1 MRPTITPDTTR
12 AARRA
17 PLVGRSGEL
26 AAIEEQRRRAA
37 AGELRVL
44 LVTADPGIGKTHLV
58 EHFLERRRRNLT
70 VLVARA
76 SPFSATAPFG
86 VWVEAIE
93 GYLRQ
98 LPAAAIQELCGDR
111 KDALSRLLPSVAAV
125 RREAPRDLPP
135 RTWLLDALLVL
146 ISRLA
151 RRRPLAVFLDDL
163 HLADASSWEVLDYL
177 ARNLTDAPVL
187 VLAAVRPGE
196 LGAQRALTEML
207 GGLEQDGMLSALRVQ
222 PLDRDG
228 LRQLA
233 RTVLGGSEPPDLL
246 TDWLLVRSRGNPLFA
261 SGLLRAL
268 LEQGGDVNAPHLR
281 SLPEGLRERVLS
293 RVHGLDPPLRG
304 LLEALAVVAGPADLP
319 MVEALV
325 GSGAEAAERLARL
338 VALRFAAEVE
348 RGPEL
353 TYELV
358 HPLVQESIY
367 EGMDAARRRSLHRT
381 LARTLVAMGRPM
393 AAAAHYA
400 RGATPGDEEALGALL
415 TAAGVADRQ
424 EESYAEAR
432 SLLQAATDLMTDGDP
447 RLRPALDRLGWL
459 AQTTLDRS
467 GIAVL
472 RRLERLAR
480 EEGNPEAVADVL
492 LRMAS
497 FQYAHA
503 GEGESAQETMA
514 RAVRLYRA
522 AGRPQR
528 VLAVRNEMAWLAGL
542 GGDLRRQREE
552 GARVVAEAR
561 AQGEQEV
568 LLHSLG
574 CVGHSAAI
582 LGRFREAE
590 AAIEEG
596 LELSRLGE
604 DSGQHEWFTAQV
616 PLVRMLRGPVSE
628 ALDGYREGEAAGQF
642 RTTEPAEFGSIA
654 HWAAG
659 ALERALSL
667 ALAAAPWS
675 PSGLSH
681 RRAWVL
687 GVAALCH
694 SELGRPAEA
703 RALVA
708 RAQAVFEGRR
718 FFSMSTVCTWAQGT
732 AAASAG
738 DLVEAARVLAIAGE
752 ELLEMGALPL
762 SALVA
767 FDLEEICTWQ
777 GDLARRL
784 AWRDRLGLVADELD
798 SPLYR
803 ALAAP
808 ERPESVEALGRL
820 GWRLH
825 RARALARRGDADSVA
840 RAALEFE
847 AMNARWRHGLALSR
861 LASLGGRGRRVA
873 AGLGHTQELSIRER
887 DVAALAAQ
895 GLTAREIGER
905 LFISYRTVQTH
916 LEHAYLKLG
925 LESKRELVRRG
936 RELGLLG

>member
-1 MRPTITPDTTR
+1 MRFATTPDSTR

-17 PLVGRSGEL
+17 TLVGRAVEL

-44 LVTADPGIGKTHLV
+44 LIAADPGMGKTHLV
-58 EHFLERRRRNLT
+58 EHFLERRRRNLAA
-70 VLVARA
+70 LMARA

-98 LPAAAIQELCGDR
+98 LPAAAIEELAADR
-111 KDALSRLLPSVAAV
+111 WEALSKLLPSVAAV
-125 RREAPRDLPP
+125 HRDVPRDPPP
-135 RTWLLDALLVL
+135 RTWLLEALLVL
-146 ISRLA
+146 ISRIA

-177 ARNLTDAPVL
+177 ARNLVDAPVL

-207 GGLEQDGMLSALRVQ
+207 GGLEQDGMLSTLRIQ
-222 PLDRDG
+222 PMDRDG
-228 LRQLA
+228 LGQLA
-233 RTVLGGSEPPDLL
+233 RSMLAGSEPPVPLI
-246 TDWLLVRSRGNPLFA
+246 DWLLVRSRGNPLFA
-261 SGLLRAL
+261 TGLLRAL
-268 LEQGGDVNAPHLR
+268 IEQGGDVNAPQLH

-293 RVHGLDPPLRG
+293 RVQGLEPRLRG
-304 LLEALAVVAGPADLP
+304 LLETLAVLAGPADAST
-319 MVEALV
+319 VQALV
-325 GSGAEAAERLARL
+325 GSSAEATEGLASL
-338 VALRFAAEVE
+338 VALRLVAEVE

-358 HPLVQESIY
+358 HPLVQEAIY
-367 EGMDAARRRSLHRT
+367 EGIRAARRRSLHRT
-381 LARTLVAMGRPM
+381 VAGKLAVMGRPM

-400 RGATPGDEEALGALL
+400 RGATPGDEEALRALL
-415 TAAGVADRQ
+415 TAADVADRQ
-424 EESYAEAR
+424 EESYAEALP
-432 SLLQAATDLMTDGDP
+432 LLQAATDLMLDGDP
-447 RLRPALDRLGWL
+447 RLPPALDRLGWL
-459 AQTTLDRS
+459 AQTTLDKS
-467 GIAVL
+467 GVAVL

-480 EEGNPEAVADVL
+480 AENDPEAVADVL
-492 LRMAS
+492 LRLAS

-514 RAVRLYRA
+514 RAVQLYRA

-542 GGDLRRQREE
+542 GGDLRRQRDE
-552 GARVVAEAR
+552 GARVLAEAR

-568 LLHSLG
+568 VLHSLG

-582 LGRFREAE
+582 LGRFSEAE
-590 AAIEEG
+590 AAIGEG
-596 LELSRLGE
+596 LELSRIME

-628 ALDGYREGEAAGQF
+628 ALDAYREGEAAGAF
-642 RTTEPAEFGSIA
+642 KTTEPAEFGSLP

-687 GVAALCH
+687 GVAALCQ

-703 RALVA
+703 RAQLA
-708 RAQAVFEGRR
+708 RAQAVFAGHR
-718 FFSMSTVCTWAQGT
+718 FFSMSTVCTWAQGI

-738 DLVEAARVLAIAGE
+738 DLVEAARVLTLAAE

-762 SALVA
+762 GVLVA
-767 FDLEEICTWQ
+767 FDLHEVCTWQ
-777 GDLARRL
+777 GDLARQL
-784 AWRDRLGLVADELD
+784 AWRERMELVADNLD
-798 SPLYR
+798 SVLYR
-803 ALAAP
+803 ALASP
-808 ERPESVEALGRL
+808 ERPESVETLGRL

-825 RARALARRGDADSVA
+825 RARALARRDDAASVA
-840 RAALEFE
+840 RAAREFE
-847 AMNARWRHGLALSR
+847 EMKARWRHRLALSR
-861 LASLGGRGRRVA
+861 LASLGGPGRRAA
-873 AGLGHTQELSIRER
+873 AGLGHSQDLSRRER